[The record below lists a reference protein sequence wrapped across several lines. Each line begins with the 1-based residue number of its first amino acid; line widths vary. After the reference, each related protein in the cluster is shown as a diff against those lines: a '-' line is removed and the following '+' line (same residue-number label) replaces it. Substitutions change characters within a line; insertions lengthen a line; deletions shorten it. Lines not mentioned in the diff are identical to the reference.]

1 MNKFK
6 FAILMIL
13 SLMLSVSAAY
23 AQESTPKVAI
33 TLERTACFGSCP
45 IYTITIYDNGDVV
58 YKGDRFVTVTGEQK
72 SQLDPETVKLMVKA
86 FEDAGYFDWKE
97 AYDTQ
102 TVTDMP
108 SIITSVTSNGKTH
121 RIVRYAG
128 DSSAPLALPF
138 LEQWIDTMTAS
149 NLWTGAQSNIANVSN
164 GTDSPIITLQRDAC
178 FGMCPVY
185 TIAAF
190 EDGTIVY
197 TGIAHVKQLGV
208 QIYKADP
215 LAISVIPQKA
225 QALGYFDW
233 QDSYTKQVMTDQA
246 TVTSSIRMDDQF
258 KQIVRYNG
266 DPNAPVGL
274 TWIEENI
281 DQLVTN
287 ATS

>member
-1 MNKFK
+1 MNKVK

-13 SLMLSVSAAY
+13 GLTLGVASVY

-58 YKGDRFVTVTGEQK
+58 YKGDRFVTLTGEQK
-72 SQLDPETVKLMVKA
+72 SQIDPETVKLMVKA
-86 FEDAGYFDWKE
+86 FEDVGYFDWKE

-102 TVTDMP
+102 TVTDLA
-108 SIITSVTSNGKTH
+108 SVITSVTSSGKTH
-121 RIVRYAG
+121 RIVRYVG

-138 LEQWIDTMTAS
+138 LERWIDTMTIS
-149 NLWTGAQSNIANVSN
+149 NLWTDDQSNIAYISN
-164 GTDSPIITLQRDAC
+164 GMNTPIITLQRDAC
-178 FGMCPVY
+178 FGTCPVY

-208 QIYKADP
+208 QVIKADP
-215 LAISVIPQKA
+215 LAVSVIPQKA

-246 TVTSSIRMDDQF
+246 TVTSSIRVDDQL

-274 TWIEENI
+274 VWIEESI

-287 ATS
+287 AAS

>member
-1 MNKFK
+1 MNKLK

-13 SLMLSVSAAY
+13 GLMVGVASVN
-23 AQESTPKVAI
+23 AQENKGNPVI

-45 IYTITIYDNGDVV
+45 MYTVSIYENGDVV
-58 YKGDRFVTVTGEQK
+58 YNGEKFVSITREQIT
-72 SQLDPETVKLMVKA
+72 QIDPETVKLMVKA

-102 TVTDMP
+102 TVTDLP
-108 SIITSVTSNGKTH
+108 SVITSVTSNGKTH

-138 LEQWIDTMTAS
+138 LEQWIDTMTVS
-149 NLWTGAQSNIANVSN
+149 NLWTGAQYNIANISN
-164 GTDSPIITLQRDAC
+164 GTNSPIITLQRDAC
-178 FGMCPVY
+178 FGTCPVY
-185 TIAAF
+185 TVAAF

-208 QIYKADP
+208 QVIKADP
-215 LAISVIPQKA
+215 VAVSVIPQKA

-246 TVTSSIRMDDQF
+246 TVTSSIRVDDKF

-274 TWIEENI
+274 VWIEENI

-287 ATS
+287 TAS